1 MLRVG
6 VLTVSTSGA
15 RGERADD
22 VSGTTVRAMAVGA
35 GWDVVA
41 YEVVADDRRAI
52 AAVLREWSERLDAV
66 ITTGGTGISPTDV
79 TPEATRDVI
88 EKELPGMA
96 EAMRTVSL
104 AKTPRA
110 MLSRA
115 VCGAR
120 GRCLIVNLPGSPKG
134 AVECL
139 GVVLPV
145 LAHAAKL
152 LAGGVADCQKEIGR

>member
-15 RGERADD
+15 RGERVDD
-22 VSGTTVRAMAVGA
+22 VSGTTVRALAVGA

-41 YEVVADDRRAI
+41 YEVVADERRAI
-52 AAVLREWSERLDAV
+52 AARLREWSEQLDLIV
-66 ITTGGTGISPTDV
+66 TTGGTGISPSDV
-79 TPEATRDVI
+79 TPEATRDVL

-96 EAMRTVSL
+96 DAMRAVSL
-104 AKTPRA
+104 AKTRRA

-115 VCGAR
+115 VCGTR

-134 AVECL
+134 ARECL
-139 GVVLPV
+139 EVVLPV
-145 LAHAAKL
+145 IPHA
-152 LAGGVADCQKEIGR
+152 VEILQARPTDH